1 MKRCLLA
8 VPVDGRP
15 AVRSQVQGLVACA
28 GWQLMMP
35 DVPAL
40 GHFREPADRDAL
52 RAWVMAQGDA
62 VDGFVLSLDMLVY
75 GGLVP
80 SRFIEDDVASLAA
93 RLGLI
98 AEIKT
103 RWPDKPLYAFA
114 ATLRISN
121 SNGADEEKP
130 YWLQYGKLLWRWSYH
145 QDRANAFEGDDGD
158 SDDDADGR
166 ADVGEDSAAIAAAT
180 AKLIPK
186 AIRDDYLATR
196 ARNFSITQQALAAA
210 REGRID
216 RLVLPQD
223 DTAAFGLNIAERRV
237 LQAEVKAQKL
247 SNKVLIY
254 AGADEVMHTLC
265 AHLIG
270 RLQPR
275 PALRLWLAPSD
286 PQHIN
291 QLMALYEDRPL
302 MESIRNQVQA
312 VGATLVDDPEHAT
325 NPADMLLAVHTQGT
339 AQGDWASGRPLP
351 QRVGLS
357 SAWLKQLGDWNAA
370 GKPIALVD
378 LAFANGGDPWLLA
391 QPLPPLAIYAGWNTA
406 SNSLGSA
413 LAHAVLAQGHLH
425 SAASKH
431 ACALRLL
438 EDGLYQAV
446 LRQTL
451 RGCIDESRC
460 TPAALQNLA
469 RELLLPWAN
478 AWAAQRGLGFEVSEL
493 HLPWGR
499 SFEVDL
505 RLVPSR

>member
-28 GWQLMMP
+28 GWQLLMP
-35 DVPAL
+35 EVAAL
-40 GHFREPADRDAL
+40 GHFRQPADRDAL
-52 RAWVMAQGDA
+52 RDWVLAQGDA

-80 SRFIEDDVASLAA
+80 SRFIEDDLASLSA

-103 RWPDKPLYAFA
+103 RWPDKPLVAFA

-121 SNGADEEKP
+121 TNVADEEKP

-180 AKLIPK
+180 AKLIPQ
-186 AIRDDYLATR
+186 AIRNDYLATR
-196 ARNFSITQQALAAA
+196 ARNFSVTQLALAAA
-210 REGRID
+210 RDGRID

-223 DTAAFGLNIAERRV
+223 DTAAFGLNIAERRL

-247 SNKVLIY
+247 SDKVLIY
-254 AGADEVMHTLC
+254 PGADEVMHTLC
-265 AHLIG
+265 AHLVS

-275 PALRLWLAPSD
+275 PALRLLLAPSD
-286 PQHIN
+286 PQHMG
-291 QLMALYEDRPL
+291 QLTALYEDRPL
-302 MESIRNQVQA
+302 LESIRNQVQA
-312 VGATLVDDPEHAT
+312 VGATLVDDPAQ
-325 NPADMLLAVHTQGT
+325 ADMLLAVHSQGT
-339 AQGDWASGRPLP
+339 GQGDWAALRPLP
-351 QRVGLS
+351 QRVGL
-357 SAWLKQLGDWNAA
+357 APGWLQQLVDWNAA

-378 LAFANGGDPWLLA
+378 LAFANGGDPWLLGQA
-391 QPLPPLAIYAGWNTA
+391 LPPLAIYAGWNTA

-413 LAHAVLAQGHLH
+413 LAHAVLAQGNLH
-425 SAASKH
+425 GAASKQ

-451 RGCIDESRC
+451 RGCIDESKC
-460 TPAALQNLA
+460 TPAALQTLA
-469 RELLLPWAN
+469 RELVLPWAN
-478 AWAAQRGLGFEVSEL
+478 AWAAQRRLGFAVSEL

-505 RLVPSR
+505 RLASAR